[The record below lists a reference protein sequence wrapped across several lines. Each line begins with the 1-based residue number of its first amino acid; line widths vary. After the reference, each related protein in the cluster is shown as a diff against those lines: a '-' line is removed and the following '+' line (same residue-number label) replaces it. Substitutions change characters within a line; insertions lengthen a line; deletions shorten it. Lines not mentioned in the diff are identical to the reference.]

1 MSRDVLQPFLF
12 EHLPVRGAL
21 VQLAETWRELSGT
34 QDYPPPVGRVL
45 GEASAAAALIAN
57 SLKFD
62 GQLTLQ
68 LSGDGPLELLVVQ
81 STNEL
86 HLRGMALARDVAPEA
101 GFAELARGARCA
113 MTVESSVL
121 ADRYQGIVDASGDS
135 LAGCLEGYFERS
147 VQLPTRLW
155 LMADGDCA
163 AGLLL
168 QRVPD
173 AAAPLPEDDWRRLG
187 FMADTLTLDEMREGI
202 GTELLGKLFAEDDV
216 RVFRPRTT
224 RFECRCSIERVER
237 ALRLLGE
244 EEVRETLEEQGE
256 IRATCEFCNRER
268 RLDAIDVERLFSAG
282 GQPASSRVH

>member
-21 VQLAETWRELSGT
+21 VQLDQTWRELSAT
-34 QDYPPPVGRVL
+34 QDYPAPVTGVL
-45 GEASAAAALIAN
+45 GEAAAAAALIAN

-81 STNEL
+81 CTNEL
-86 HLRGMALARDVAPEA
+86 HLRGMALSRDVAAQDGFPE
-101 GFAELARGARCA
+101 LSRGARCA
-113 MTVESSVL
+113 MTVESSAL

-135 LAGCLEGYFERS
+135 LAHCLEGYFERS

-155 LMADGDCA
+155 LLADEECA

-173 AAAPLPEDDWRRLG
+173 AVTPLPDDDWRRLG
-187 FMADTLTLDEMREGI
+187 FLADTLTLDEMRDGV
-202 GTELLGKLFAEDDV
+202 GTDLLRKLFAEDDV
-216 RVFRPRTT
+216 RAFRPRST

-244 EEVRETLEEQGE
+244 NEVRETLAEQGE
-256 IRATCEFCNRER
+256 IRVTCEFCNRER

-282 GQPASSRVH
+282 GQPASSHVH

>member
-1 MSRDVLQPFLF
+1 MLQPFMF

-21 VQLAETWRELSGT
+21 VQLAGTWRELSST
-34 QDYPPPVGRVL
+34 QDYPAPVTRVL

-86 HLRGMALARDVAPEA
+86 HLRGMALASGVAPQD
-101 GFAELARGARCA
+101 GFAELSRDARCA

-135 LAGCLEGYFERS
+135 LADCLEGYFERS

-155 LMADGDCA
+155 LLADEECA

-173 AAAPLPEDDWRRLG
+173 AVTELPEDDWRRLG
-187 FMADTLTLDEMREGI
+187 FMADTLTLDEMRDGI
-202 GTELLGKLFAEDDV
+202 GTDLLGKLFAEDDV
-216 RVFRPRTT
+216 RAFRPRST
-224 RFECRCSIERVER
+224 RFECRCSMERVER

-244 EEVRETLEEQGE
+244 EEVRATLAEQGE

-268 RLDAIDVERLFSAG
+268 RLDPIDVERLFSAG

>member
-21 VQLAETWRELSGT
+21 VQLDETWRELSST
-34 QDYPPPVGRVL
+34 QDYPAPVTRVL
-45 GEASAAAALIAN
+45 GEAAAAAALIAN

-81 STNEL
+81 CTNEL
-86 HLRGMALARDVAPEA
+86 HLRGMALSRDVAAQA
-101 GFAELARGARCA
+101 GFPELSRGARCA

-135 LAGCLEGYFERS
+135 LAHCLEGYFERS

-155 LMADGDCA
+155 LLADEECA

-173 AAAPLPEDDWRRLG
+173 AVTPLPDDDWRRLG
-187 FMADTLTLDEMREGI
+187 FLADTLTLDEMRDGV
-202 GTELLGKLFAEDDV
+202 GTDLLRKLFAEDDV
-216 RVFRPRTT
+216 RAFRPRST

-244 EEVRETLEEQGE
+244 DEVRETLAEQGE
-256 IRATCEFCNRER
+256 IRVTCEFCNRER

-282 GQPASSRVH
+282 GQPASSHVH

>member
-21 VQLAETWRELSGT
+21 VQLAETWRELSST
-34 QDYPPPVGRVL
+34 QDYQRPVSRVL
-45 GEASAAAALIAN
+45 GEASAATALIAN

-68 LSGDGPLELLVVQ
+68 LSGEGPLELLVVQ
-81 STNEL
+81 STNQL
-86 HLRGMALARDVAPEA
+86 HLRGMALTRDVAPEA
-101 GFAELARGARCA
+101 GFADLSQGARCA

-121 ADRYQGIVDASGDS
+121 ADRYQGIVDAGGDS
-135 LAGCLEGYFERS
+135 LADCLEHYFERS
-147 VQLPTRLW
+147 VQVPTRLW
-155 LMADGDCA
+155 LMADEDCA

-173 AAAPLPEDDWRRLG
+173 AVTPLPEDDWRRLG
-187 FMADTLTLDEMREGI
+187 FMADTLTLDEMRDGV
-202 GTELLGKLFAEDDV
+202 GTDLLGKLFAEDDV
-216 RVFRPRTT
+216 RAFRPRAT

-244 EEVRETLEEQGE
+244 DEVRETLEEQGE
-256 IRATCEFCNRER
+256 LRVTCEFCNRER

-282 GQPASSRVH
+282 GQPASPRVH

>member
-1 MSRDVLQPFLF
+1 LSRDVLQPFLF

-34 QDYPPPVGRVL
+34 QDYQPSIGRVL

-86 HLRGMALARDVAPEA
+86 HLRGMALARDVAPQA
-101 GFAELARGARCA
+101 GFSQLSRGARCA

-121 ADRYQGIVDASGDS
+121 ADRYQGIVDANADS

-155 LMADGDCA
+155 LMADEDCA

-187 FMADTLTLDEMREGI
+187 FMADTLTLDEMRDGI
-202 GTELLGKLFAEDDV
+202 GIELLGKLFAEDDV
-216 RVFRPRTT
+216 RAFRPRTV

-244 EEVRETLEEQGE
+244 DEVRETLEEQGE
-256 IRATCEFCNRER
+256 IRVTCEFCNRER

-282 GQPASSRVH
+282 GQRASSRVH

>member
-1 MSRDVLQPFLF
+1 VSRDVLQPFLF

-34 QDYPPPVGRVL
+34 QDYQPPVGRVL

-86 HLRGMALARDVAPEA
+86 HLRGMALARQVSPDA
-101 GFAELARGARCA
+101 GFAELSRGARCA

-155 LMADGDCA
+155 LMADKDRA

-187 FMADTLTLDEMREGI
+187 FMADTLTLDEMRDGV

-216 RVFRPRTT
+216 RAFRPRST

>member
-21 VQLAETWRELSGT
+21 VQLEQTWRELSAT
-34 QDYPPPVGRVL
+34 QDYPAPVTRVL

-81 STNEL
+81 CTNEL
-86 HLRGMALARDVAPEA
+86 HLRGMALSRDVSPQDDFPE
-101 GFAELARGARCA
+101 LSRGARCA

-121 ADRYQGIVDASGDS
+121 ADRYQGIVDAGGDS
-135 LAGCLEGYFERS
+135 LADCLEGYFERS

-155 LMADGDCA
+155 LLADEECA

-173 AAAPLPEDDWRRLG
+173 AATSLPDDDWRRLG
-187 FMADTLTLDEMREGI
+187 FLADTLTLDEMRQGV
-202 GTELLGKLFAEDDV
+202 GTDLLRKLYAEDDV
-216 RVFRPRTT
+216 RAFRPRST

-244 EEVRETLEEQGE
+244 DEVRDTLAEQGE
-256 IRATCEFCNRER
+256 IRVTCEFCNRER

-282 GQPASSRVH
+282 GQPASSHVH

>member
-21 VQLAETWRELSGT
+21 VQLDETWRELSST
-34 QDYPPPVGRVL
+34 QDYPAPVTRVL

-81 STNEL
+81 CTNEL
-86 HLRGMALARDVAPEA
+86 HLRGMALSRDVAAQDGFPE
-101 GFAELARGARCA
+101 LSRGARCA

-121 ADRYQGIVDASGDS
+121 ADRYQGIVDARGDS
-135 LAGCLEGYFERS
+135 LADCLEGYFERS

-155 LMADGDCA
+155 LMADGDRA

-173 AAAPLPEDDWRRLG
+173 AVTPLPEDDWRRLG
-187 FMADTLTLDEMREGI
+187 FLADTLTLEEMRDGV
-202 GTELLGKLFAEDDV
+202 GTDLLRKLFAEDDV
-216 RVFRPRTT
+216 RAFRPRTT
-224 RFECRCSIERVER
+224 RFECRCSIGRVER

-244 EEVRETLEEQGE
+244 DEVRETLAEQGE
-256 IRATCEFCNRER
+256 IRVTCEFCNRER

-282 GQPASSRVH
+282 GQPASSQVH